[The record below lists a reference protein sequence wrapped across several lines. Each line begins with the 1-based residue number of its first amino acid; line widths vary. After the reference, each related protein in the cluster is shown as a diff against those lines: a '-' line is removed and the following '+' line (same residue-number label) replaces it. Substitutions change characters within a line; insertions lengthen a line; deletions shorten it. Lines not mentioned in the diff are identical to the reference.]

1 VTAEDVFEGSL
12 KLKKTPIFNP
22 DYDNAFSLFCR
33 HYWRK
38 VLITHDNSHR
48 LTTAH

>member
-1 VTAEDVFEGSL
+1 VAAENVFEGAL
-12 KLKKTPIFNP
+12 KLKKTPILDT
-22 DYDNAFSLFCR
+22 DYGDTFSFFCR

-38 VLITHDNSHR
+38 VLIAHNNSHR